1 MYFST
6 FAPFYFFI
14 FSKGETSLVE
24 SVDDFGIQR
33 RKKGNAEK
41 YKKRA
46 FQCKLCK
53 WGHSNKA
60 SEKVKEHVN
69 ECPAR
74 WIFEKWQPKPLEDLK
89 FVKS

>member
-1 MYFST
+1 MTIGFSVV
-6 FAPFYFFI
+6 
-14 FSKGETSLVE
+14 LVE
-24 SVDDFGIQR
+24 PIDDFEIRR
-33 RKKGNAEK
+33 RKNGNVEK
-41 YKKRA
+41 YKKLA
-46 FQCKLCK
+46 LQCKLCK

-89 FVKS
+89 FLKS

>member
-1 MYFST
+1 MTVVFSVV
-6 FAPFYFFI
+6 
-14 FSKGETSLVE
+14 LVE
-24 SVDDFGIQR
+24 PVDDFGIRR